1 MTKFLIFTNK
11 NKKQFLE
18 KKKFLTH
25 AIFEKLQNE
34 IKKWRLRYFP
44 EKGNLTL
51 KIRWQK
57 NQNFVFLGEFSTLD
71 IMLTEFFG
79 SSKFS
84 IF

>member
-11 NKKQFLE
+11 DQKQFLE
-18 KKKFLTH
+18 KKKCLAH
-25 AIFEKLQNE
+25 AIFEILQNE

-44 EKGNLTL
+44 GKGNFTL
-51 KIRWQK
+51 NIRGQK
-57 NQNFVFLGEFSTLD
+57 NQNFVFLGQFSTLKN
-71 IMLTEFFG
+71 MLTEFFG